1 MSLAV
6 SSLPESLV
14 RVIQRFQ
21 RLSEPKQRYELL
33 IWFAKRLPKF
43 PETDRTAE
51 NTVQGC
57 TSEVYV
63 TASLE
68 DQKVYFA
75 GDSDSQL
82 VKGLVALLVEGL
94 SGLAPEVV
102 VSLSPEFIQATGLN
116 VSLTPSRSN
125 GFYNIFR
132 TMQIKAL
139 TYQKTPEFVFKDSK
153 THSADPSREK

>member
-1 MSLAV
+1 MSFLA
-6 SSLPESLV
+6 LPESLV
-14 RVIQRFQ
+14 RVVQRFQ

-43 PETDRTAE
+43 LEADRTAE
-51 NTVQGC
+51 NKVQGC

-63 TASLE
+63 SARLE

-94 SGLAPEVV
+94 SGLPPEVV
-102 VSLSPEFIQATGLN
+102 ASLSPDFIQATGLN

-125 GFYNIFR
+125 GFYNIFKA
-132 TMQIKAL
+132 MQLKAL
-139 TYQKTPEFVFKDSK
+139 AYQQIPASAFYASWKNGNHS
-153 THSADPSREK
+153 THLPQ